1 MGQLEDILKH
11 QNMVRNNIMKSFGA
25 ETSEDSL
32 EKSFE
37 DEVNPFEMEAY
48 KSELT
53 KAELDEFEKAKHQDG
68 DMHPNGKW
76 VWRQSANGGKGD
88 WRVAKP
94 SRGGGSSKTT
104 SSSSSS
110 DSKTTKVPAIK
121 HQVDNFMY
129 TIQTV
134 NSNFTD
140 ESKVT
145 VVKTDKGNW
154 DTYYDGKRV
163 GIVNSSVL
171 SEKVA
176 KEKGWLKEDGRN
188 NEKTTPKKTDSSSK
202 KTSGDFDG
210 LSSAKTQL
218 EVNKFWSN
226 LLTSNSGKGQ
236 NIAGKL
242 LDSIKES
249 GYRNLSGGM
258 TVSGKEVYTYT
269 NKDADKNIKIL
280 PAIDGVVIKTNDKRE
295 VLKVSD
301 FKTVSDFKKKF
312 EETVLVL
319 SGNVSNKKT
328 TNKTDSKKKSESK
341 TYASDSADAYDKGDG
356 KVGNYPV
363 PTHTSYS
370 AANLYSRLKN
380 NRHFG
385 FKYGL
390 PEEEIMKKL
399 KDYKGNVK
407 VSYHNNAG
415 TSEIYRIKFL

>member
-1 MGQLEDILKH
+1 MGQLED
-11 QNMVRNNIMKSFGA
+11 IMKSFGA

-88 WRVAKP
+88 WRVAKKG
-94 SRGGGSSKTT
+94 SSSTSGGSGSAGNTGPSNA
-104 SSSSSS
+104 SSSYFSKLSNSLIEKYSKKKESVSLSDIEEFYEDFLRDRGQEPTRKAYANEAKKTYDAIVANWNKKSS
-110 DSKTTKVPAIK
+110 
-121 HQVDNFMY
+121 N
-129 TIQTV
+129 TV
-134 NSNFTD
+134 IHDINGT
-140 ESKVT
+140 KVT
-145 VVKTDKGNW
+145 VTKNSDGSYTLEANGKKVKSDDPSFFVNGTNLKP
-154 DTYYDGKRV
+154 RV
-163 GIVNSSVL
+163 KAAL
-171 SEKVA
+171 A
-176 KEKGWLKEDGRN
+176 KEVGLEI
-188 NEKTTPKKTDSSSK
+188 K
-202 KTSGDFDG
+202 KTSD
-210 LSSAKTQL
+210 
-218 EVNKFWSN
+218 
-226 LLTSNSGKGQ
+226 
-236 NIAGKL
+236 
-242 LDSIKES
+242 
-249 GYRNLSGGM
+249 
-258 TVSGKEVYTYT
+258 
-269 NKDADKNIKIL
+269 
-280 PAIDGVVIKTNDKRE
+280 
-295 VLKVSD
+295 
-301 FKTVSDFKKKF
+301 
-312 EETVLVL
+312 
-319 SGNVSNKKT
+319 
-328 TNKTDSKKKSESK
+328 KKKSEKSSYESK
-341 TYASDSADAYDKGDG
+341 EADAYDKGDG

-363 PTHTSYS
+363 PTHTSYP

>member
-76 VWRQSANGGKGD
+76 VWRASANGGKGD

-94 SRGGGSSKTT
+94 GGSKAKKTAPAASTTT
-104 SSSSSS
+104 SQKKEETASVSNEEKFA
-110 DSKTTKVPAIK
+110 DMDIK
-121 HQVDNFMY
+121 EAKKKLVGKNLTFKDY
-129 TIQTV
+129 W
-134 NSNFTD
+134 S
-140 ESKVT
+140 
-145 VVKTDKGNW
+145 
-154 DTYYDGKRV
+154 DGK
-163 GIVNSSVL
+163 GGSVDATGKITNVRL
-171 SEKVA
+171 YGKNKQPVA
-176 KEKGWLKEDGRN
+176 SVEFENG
-188 NEKTTPKKTDSSSK
+188 DS
-202 KTSGDFDG
+202 
-210 LSSAKTQL
+210 A
-218 EVNKFWSN
+218 
-226 LLTSNSGKGQ
+226 
-236 NIAGKL
+236 
-242 LDSIKES
+242 
-249 GYRNLSGGM
+249 
-258 TVSGKEVYTYT
+258 TVSLKQIDEGKAAGYDLSLSAS
-269 NKDADKNIKIL
+269 DADKK
-280 PAIDGVVIKTNDKRE
+280 DGV
-295 VLKVSD
+295 
-301 FKTVSDFKKKF
+301 
-312 EETVLVL
+312 
-319 SGNVSNKKT
+319 
-328 TNKTDSKKKSESK
+328 KSEKSSYESK
-341 TYASDSADAYDKGDG
+341 EADAYDKGDG

-363 PTHTSYS
+363 PTHTSYP

>member
-94 SRGGGSSKTT
+94 SRGGGAKKTAPAASTTT
-104 SSSSSS
+104 SQKKEETASVSNEEKFADMDIKEAKKKLVGKNLTFKDYWSDGKGGSVDATGKITNVRLYGKNKQPVASVEFENGDSATVSLKQIDEGKAAGYDLSLSASDANKKDDVKSEKSS
-110 DSKTTKVPAIK
+110 
-121 HQVDNFMY
+121 Y
-129 TIQTV
+129 
-134 NSNFTD
+134 
-140 ESKVT
+140 ESKEA
-145 VVKTDKGNW
+145 N
-154 DTYYDGKRV
+154 
-163 GIVNSSVL
+163 
-171 SEKVA
+171 
-176 KEKGWLKEDGRN
+176 
-188 NEKTTPKKTDSSSK
+188 
-202 KTSGDFDG
+202 
-210 LSSAKTQL
+210 
-218 EVNKFWSN
+218 
-226 LLTSNSGKGQ
+226 
-236 NIAGKL
+236 
-242 LDSIKES
+242 
-249 GYRNLSGGM
+249 
-258 TVSGKEVYTYT
+258 
-269 NKDADKNIKIL
+269 
-280 PAIDGVVIKTNDKRE
+280 
-295 VLKVSD
+295 
-301 FKTVSDFKKKF
+301 
-312 EETVLVL
+312 
-319 SGNVSNKKT
+319 
-328 TNKTDSKKKSESK
+328 
-341 TYASDSADAYDKGDG
+341 AYDKGDG

-363 PTHTSYS
+363 PTHTSYP

>member
-1 MGQLEDILKH
+1 MNDILMH

-94 SRGGGSSKTT
+94 SRGGGSKATAGGAAASTPSSGSTGTPNASSSYFSKLSNSLIEKYSKKKESVSLSDIEEFYEDFLRDRSQEPTRKVYANEAKKTYDAIVANWHKNDDTT
-104 SSSSSS
+104 S
-110 DSKTTKVPAIK
+110 KP
-121 HQVDNFMY
+121 
-129 TIQTV
+129 
-134 NSNFTD
+134 
-140 ESKVT
+140 
-145 VVKTDKGNW
+145 KGN
-154 DTYYDGKRV
+154 
-163 GIVNSSVL
+163 
-171 SEKVA
+171 A
-176 KEKGWLKEDGRN
+176 K
-188 NEKTTPKKTDSSSK
+188 S
-202 KTSGDFDG
+202 TSDFDS

-218 EVNKFWSN
+218 EVNKFWEN
-226 LLTSNSGKGQ
+226 VLTSNSGKGK
-236 NIAGKL
+236 NLAGKL
-242 LDSIKES
+242 LDSMKEY
-249 GYRNLSGGM
+249 GYNN
-258 TVSGKEVYTYT
+258 VSGAMTTRGVNTFKFA
-269 NKDADKNIKIL
+269 NKDADKNITMV
-280 PAIDGVVIKTNDKRE
+280 PYQDGLVIKTNDKKE
-295 VLKVSD
+295 ILKVSD
-301 FKTVSDFKKKF
+301 FKTISDFKKKF
-312 EETVLVL
+312 DETVLKL
-319 SGNVSNKKT
+319 SGKN
-328 TNKTDSKKKSESK
+328 DDKKKSEKSSYESK
-341 TYASDSADAYDKGDG
+341 EADAYDKGDG
-356 KVGNYPV
+356 KVGNYTV
-363 PTHTSYS
+363 PTHTSYP

>member
-37 DEVNPFEMEAY
+37 DEVNPFEMEVY

-134 NSNFTD
+134 NSKFTD

-176 KEKGWLKEDGRN
+176 KEKGWLKEDN
-188 NEKTTPKKTDSSSK
+188 
-202 KTSGDFDG
+202 
-210 LSSAKTQL
+210 
-218 EVNKFWSN
+218 
-226 LLTSNSGKGQ
+226 GK
-236 NIAGKL
+236 N
-242 LDSIKES
+242 
-249 GYRNLSGGM
+249 
-258 TVSGKEVYTYT
+258 
-269 NKDADKNIKIL
+269 
-280 PAIDGVVIKTNDKRE
+280 
-295 VLKVSD
+295 
-301 FKTVSDFKKKF
+301 
-312 EETVLVL
+312 
-319 SGNVSNKKT
+319 
-328 TNKTDSKKKSESK
+328 
-341 TYASDSADAYDKGDG
+341 
-356 KVGNYPV
+356 
-363 PTHTSYS
+363 
-370 AANLYSRLKN
+370 
-380 NRHFG
+380 
-385 FKYGL
+385 
-390 PEEEIMKKL
+390 
-399 KDYKGNVK
+399 
-407 VSYHNNAG
+407 
-415 TSEIYRIKFL
+415 

>member
-11 QNMVRNNIMKSFGA
+11 QNMVRNNIMKSFET

-76 VWRQSANGGKGD
+76 VWRASANGG
-88 WRVAKP
+88 
-94 SRGGGSSKTT
+94 
-104 SSSSSS
+104 
-110 DSKTTKVPAIK
+110 
-121 HQVDNFMY
+121 
-129 TIQTV
+129 
-134 NSNFTD
+134 
-140 ESKVT
+140 
-145 VVKTDKGNW
+145 
-154 DTYYDGKRV
+154 
-163 GIVNSSVL
+163 
-171 SEKVA
+171 
-176 KEKGWLKEDGRN
+176 
-188 NEKTTPKKTDSSSK
+188 
-202 KTSGDFDG
+202 
-210 LSSAKTQL
+210 
-218 EVNKFWSN
+218 
-226 LLTSNSGKGQ
+226 
-236 NIAGKL
+236 
-242 LDSIKES
+242 
-249 GYRNLSGGM
+249 
-258 TVSGKEVYTYT
+258 
-269 NKDADKNIKIL
+269 
-280 PAIDGVVIKTNDKRE
+280 
-295 VLKVSD
+295 
-301 FKTVSDFKKKF
+301 
-312 EETVLVL
+312 
-319 SGNVSNKKT
+319 
-328 TNKTDSKKKSESK
+328 
-341 TYASDSADAYDKGDG
+341 KGDG

-363 PTHTSYS
+363 PTHTSYP

>member
-88 WRVAKP
+88 WRVAKT
-94 SRGGGSSKTT
+94 GGSKATAGGAAASTPSSGST
-104 SSSSSS
+104 GTPNASSSYF
-110 DSKTTKVPAIK
+110 SK
-121 HQVDNFMY
+121 
-129 TIQTV
+129 
-134 NSNFTD
+134 
-140 ESKVT
+140 
-145 VVKTDKGNW
+145 
-154 DTYYDGKRV
+154 
-163 GIVNSSVL
+163 L
-171 SEKVA
+171 
-176 KEKGWLKEDGRN
+176 
-188 NEKTTPKKTDSSSK
+188 
-202 KTSGDFDG
+202 
-210 LSSAKTQL
+210 
-218 EVNKFWSN
+218 
-226 LLTSNSGKGQ
+226 SNSLIEK
-236 NIAGKL
+236 
-242 LDSIKES
+242 
-249 GYRNLSGGM
+249 Y
-258 TVSGKEVYTYT
+258 
-269 NKDADKNIKIL
+269 
-280 PAIDGVVIKTNDKRE
+280 
-295 VLKVSD
+295 
-301 FKTVSDFKKKF
+301 
-312 EETVLVL
+312 
-319 SGNVSNKKT
+319 
-328 TNKTDSKKKSESK
+328 SKKKESVSLSDIEEFYEDFLRDRSQEPTRKVYANEAKKTYDAIVANWHKNDDTKKTPNIKTVGVAEMAQALLETARASKRPYHTVVEVKGRKYSVMASSESVTVRNDLMNVVPYSNQVHKLALYEAYKEVQAKKEKK
-341 TYASDSADAYDKGDG
+341 TAKQNDDKKKPEKSSFESKEADAYDKGDG

-363 PTHTSYS
+363 PTHTSYP

>member
-11 QNMVRNNIMKSFGA
+11 QNMVRNNIMKSFEA

-53 KAELDEFEKAKHQDG
+53 KAELDEFEKAKHNDG

-104 SSSSSS
+104 SSASNEEKFADMDIKEAKKKLVGKNLTFKNYWSDGKGGSVDATGKITNVRLYGKNKQPVASVEFENGDSATVSLKQIDEGKAAGYDLSLSASDANKKDGVKSEKSS
-110 DSKTTKVPAIK
+110 
-121 HQVDNFMY
+121 Y
-129 TIQTV
+129 
-134 NSNFTD
+134 
-140 ESKVT
+140 ESK
-145 VVKTDKGNW
+145 
-154 DTYYDGKRV
+154 
-163 GIVNSSVL
+163 
-171 SEKVA
+171 E
-176 KEKGWLKEDGRN
+176 
-188 NEKTTPKKTDSSSK
+188 
-202 KTSGDFDG
+202 
-210 LSSAKTQL
+210 
-218 EVNKFWSN
+218 
-226 LLTSNSGKGQ
+226 
-236 NIAGKL
+236 
-242 LDSIKES
+242 
-249 GYRNLSGGM
+249 
-258 TVSGKEVYTYT
+258 
-269 NKDADKNIKIL
+269 
-280 PAIDGVVIKTNDKRE
+280 
-295 VLKVSD
+295 
-301 FKTVSDFKKKF
+301 
-312 EETVLVL
+312 
-319 SGNVSNKKT
+319 
-328 TNKTDSKKKSESK
+328 
-341 TYASDSADAYDKGDG
+341 ADAYDKGDG

-363 PTHTSYS
+363 PTHTSYP

-415 TSEIYRIKFL
+415 TNEIYRIEFMDNSKKDDKKESSSKKTTISKETSTAKKAKVPSGKKVSYDDDIVAVYDDKGKKVYEGMLDYSPYQLDDSKWNEKDKNYDLPKGYKMVGK

>member
-11 QNMVRNNIMKSFGA
+11 QNMVRNNIMKSFEA

-94 SRGGGSSKTT
+94 SRGGGAKKTAPAASTTT
-104 SSSSSS
+104 SQKKEETTSVSNEEKFADMDIKEAKKKLVGKNLTFKDYWSDGKGGSVDATGKITNVRLYGKNKQPVASVEFENGDSATVSLKQIDEGKAAGYDLSLSVSDANKKDVVKSEKSS
-110 DSKTTKVPAIK
+110 
-121 HQVDNFMY
+121 Y
-129 TIQTV
+129 
-134 NSNFTD
+134 
-140 ESKVT
+140 ESK
-145 VVKTDKGNW
+145 
-154 DTYYDGKRV
+154 
-163 GIVNSSVL
+163 
-171 SEKVA
+171 EA
-176 KEKGWLKEDGRN
+176 
-188 NEKTTPKKTDSSSK
+188 
-202 KTSGDFDG
+202 
-210 LSSAKTQL
+210 
-218 EVNKFWSN
+218 
-226 LLTSNSGKGQ
+226 
-236 NIAGKL
+236 
-242 LDSIKES
+242 
-249 GYRNLSGGM
+249 
-258 TVSGKEVYTYT
+258 
-269 NKDADKNIKIL
+269 
-280 PAIDGVVIKTNDKRE
+280 
-295 VLKVSD
+295 
-301 FKTVSDFKKKF
+301 
-312 EETVLVL
+312 
-319 SGNVSNKKT
+319 NV
-328 TNKTDSKKKSESK
+328 
-341 TYASDSADAYDKGDG
+341 YDKGDG

-363 PTHTSYS
+363 PTHTSYP

>member
-76 VWRQSANGGKGD
+76 VWRASANGGKGD

-94 SRGGGSSKTT
+94 GGSKAKTGGGAAAATKTT
-104 SSSSSS
+104 AG
-110 DSKTTKVPAIK
+110 DSKVAK
-121 HQVDNFMY
+121 FMDALK
-129 TIQTV
+129 TV
-134 NSNFTD
+134 NSKYTD
-140 ESKVT
+140 ESKVS
-145 VVKTDKGNW
+145 VMKTPKGNW
-154 DTYYDGKRV
+154 EVSYDGHVV
-163 GIVNSSVL
+163 GTVTSSIL

-176 KEKGWLKEDGRN
+176 KDKGW
-188 NEKTTPKKTDSSSK
+188 
-202 KTSGDFDG
+202 
-210 LSSAKTQL
+210 
-218 EVNKFWSN
+218 
-226 LLTSNSGKGQ
+226 
-236 NIAGKL
+236 
-242 LDSIKES
+242 IK
-249 GYRNLSGGM
+249 
-258 TVSGKEVYTYT
+258 
-269 NKDADKNIKIL
+269 DD
-280 PAIDGVVIKTNDKRE
+280 D
-295 VLKVSD
+295 
-301 FKTVSDFKKKF
+301 KKKP
-312 EETVLVL
+312 E
-319 SGNVSNKKT
+319 
-328 TNKTDSKKKSESK
+328 KSSYESK
-341 TYASDSADAYDKGDG
+341 EADAYDKGDG

-363 PTHTSYS
+363 PTHTSYP

>member
-68 DMHPNGKW
+68 DMHPNGK
-76 VWRQSANGGKGD
+76 GD

-94 SRGGGSSKTT
+94 SRGGGAKKTAPAASTTT
-104 SSSSSS
+104 SQKKEETAS
-110 DSKTTKVPAIK
+110 V
-121 HQVDNFMY
+121 
-129 TIQTV
+129 
-134 NSNFTD
+134 SN
-140 ESKVT
+140 E
-145 VVKTDKGNW
+145 
-154 DTYYDGKRV
+154 
-163 GIVNSSVL
+163 
-171 SEKVA
+171 EKFA
-176 KEKGWLKEDGRN
+176 DM
-188 NEKTTPKKTDSSSK
+188 D
-202 KTSGDFDG
+202 
-210 LSSAKTQL
+210 
-218 EVNKFWSN
+218 
-226 LLTSNSGKGQ
+226 
-236 NIAGKL
+236 
-242 LDSIKES
+242 IKES
-249 GYRNLSGGM
+249 KKKLVGKNLTFKDYWSDGKGGSVDATGKITNVRLYGKNKQPVASVEFENGDSA
-258 TVSGKEVYTYT
+258 TVSLKQIDEGKAAGYDLSLSASDA
-269 NKDADKNIKIL
+269 NKK
-280 PAIDGVVIKTNDKRE
+280 DGV
-295 VLKVSD
+295 
-301 FKTVSDFKKKF
+301 
-312 EETVLVL
+312 
-319 SGNVSNKKT
+319 
-328 TNKTDSKKKSESK
+328 KSEKSSYESK
-341 TYASDSADAYDKGDG
+341 EADAYDKGDG

-363 PTHTSYS
+363 PTHTSYP